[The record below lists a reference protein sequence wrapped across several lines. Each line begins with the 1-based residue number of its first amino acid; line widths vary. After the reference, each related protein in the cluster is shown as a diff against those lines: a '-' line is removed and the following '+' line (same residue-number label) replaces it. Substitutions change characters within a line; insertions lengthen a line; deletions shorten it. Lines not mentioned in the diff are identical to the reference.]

1 MDSTQKKI
9 FYYLGGTLAAS
20 IVVGSLYLMW
30 NRINKITLSDWL
42 EEYFKEIEEMIKKD
56 KGKELSTETIGH
68 IYHLISELEDYLYLV
83 ENYEFEEERMSDYYN
98 KEKYKMQLEEMI
110 QLRLKINKKAVR
122 MAEKRLKFNLN
133 NLDEIVKN
141 QDLRNVKE
149 ILLNSKKPYI
159 KLPEISSDNVRKA
172 FILYSKK
179 LKENKILEDEQTY
192 LNDITGNSDFA
203 SVLTSN
209 IYVNNLKLR
218 DEIKAKYNIN
228 YKHLDALIHKHNL
241 LRDNEVRYFYEEKNK
256 MEILS
261 NLFVG

>member
-1 MDSTQKKI
+1 MDSTPKKI
-9 FYYLGGTLAAS
+9 IFYIGGTIGAS
-20 IVVGSLYLMW
+20 LVVGGLYLMW
-30 NRINKITLSDWL
+30 NRLNKITLTEWL
-42 EEYFKEIEEMIKKD
+42 EEYFKEIEEMVNKET
-56 KGKELSTETIGH
+56 GKELSIETIGH

-83 ENYEFEEERMSDYYN
+83 ENYEFEEERMTDHNN
-98 KEKYKMQLEEMI
+98 KEKYKIQLEEMI
-110 QLRLKINKKAVR
+110 QQRLKINKKAVR

-133 NLDEIVKN
+133 KLDEIVKS

-149 ILLNSKKPYI
+149 ILLNSKKPYK
-159 KLPEISSDNVRKA
+159 KLPEISSENVRKA

-192 LNDITGNSDFA
+192 LNDITGNSEFA

-209 IYVNNLKLR
+209 IYVNNIKLR
-218 DEIKAKYNIN
+218 DEIKAKYNVD
-228 YKHLDALIHKHNL
+228 YKYLDALIHKHNL
-241 LRDNEVRYFYEEKNK
+241 LRDNEVRYYYEEKNK